1 MSPPTGSRLP
11 ALLPAIDKEKEDTVF
26 SIDPRNKIPIYQ
38 QITDQFLFLQ
48 AKGILRE
55 GDQLPSIREL
65 AEKLGINPNTVAR
78 AYQEMEKLGFIQTIP
93 KKGTYVSGEI
103 PRQKIEEEAKEAL
116 TGWYEK
122 YLGLGLLAKKLKEIS
137 EEVIHA

>member
-1 MSPPTGSRLP
+1 MGSRSP
-11 ALLPAIDKEKEDTVF
+11 ALSPAIENEKEDAVF
-26 SIDPRNKIPIYQ
+26 SIDPGNKTPIYQ

>member
-1 MSPPTGSRLP
+1 M
-11 ALLPAIDKEKEDTVF
+11 PAIDKEKEDTVF

>member
-1 MSPPTGSRLP
+1 M
-11 ALLPAIDKEKEDTVF
+11 F